1 MTRIIICR
9 HGNTF
14 DKGDVITRVGARTD
28 LPLSIS
34 GIEQARGLAK
44 YFDAGMSQFNFNL
57 AFCSSLLRT
66 YQTAD
71 FILTSGHGV
80 KDLNILD
87 FLTEIDYG
95 QDENKPE
102 ADVVARLGK
111 KAISLWDEQALP
123 PEGWNVQ
130 PELLTQS
137 WKEFF
142 AKHQNHK
149 GDILVVTSNGIARFA
164 LDAVD
169 EIATDAPRKL
179 RTAAFGIVE
188 IENGLSTLTAWDIR
202 ASKIGNLI

>member
-14 DKGDVITRVGARTD
+14 DKGDIITRVGARTD

-34 GIEQARGLAK
+34 GIDQARGLA
-44 YFDAGMSQFNFNL
+44 AEFNPKSSRYNFKQ

-71 FILTSGHGV
+71 FILTSGHKV
-80 KDLNILD
+80 KSLKILE

-95 QDENKPE
+95 IDENNPE
-102 ADVVARLGK
+102 SEVVARLGQD
-111 KAISLWDEQALP
+111 AITLWDEKAIP
-123 PEGWNVQ
+123 PQGWDVN
-130 PELLTQS
+130 PESLIQS
-137 WKEFF
+137 WKDFLFE
-142 AKHQNHK
+142 HK
-149 GDILVVTSNGIARFA
+149 DHDGDILVVTSNGIARFA

-179 RTAAFGIVE
+179 RTAAYGIIE
-188 IENGLSTLTAWDIR
+188 IENGHSKLTAWDKR
-202 ASKIGNLI
+202 AA